1 MMQLTLTRSQLAT
14 FDFVRTLGGMNT
26 PSSEDLQRTLAD
38 LSPVLGSALVIGG
51 MAIVHHGYER
61 STKDIDILYA
71 NRDEADLLRRLKKSF
86 KIVRKA
92 QSGWHHFEHKKT
104 KVRLELIPEG
114 GLTNYGLIPGPKT
127 VGGQNGFISL
137 LGLVWLKLV
146 SGRLQDT
153 GDLGVLAKLHMPR
166 MRALAEKL
174 PVELHGRYVEI
185 LDQAQ
190 RELDSDPNIHDRPR
204 DGGESVKEAPASY
217 GKKKR
222 TSLRAAKTLKR

>member
-1 MMQLTLTRSQLAT
+1 MTQLTLTRSQLAT
-14 FDFVRTLGGMNT
+14 FDFVRTLGGINT
-26 PSSEDLQRTLAD
+26 PSSEDLQKTLAD

-71 NRDEADLLRRLKKSF
+71 NRDEADLLRRLKKCF

-114 GLTNYGLIPGPKT
+114 GLTHYVFIPGPKT
-127 VGGQNGFISL
+127 VGGKNGFISL

-153 GDLGVLAKLHMPR
+153 GDLGVLAKLHLPR
-166 MRALAEKL
+166 MREVADKL
-174 PVELHGRYVEI
+174 PIELRDRFNEI
-185 LDQAQ
+185 LAQAQ

-204 DGGESVKEAPASY
+204 DGRESVKEAPAKY

-222 TSLRAAKTLKR
+222 LATRSVKASRR